1 MSDFDLSSL
10 DARDEAQLAIRH
22 PTSGEPTTWIWT
34 FYGPGHPRTI
44 ALADRVSKDALRK
57 LAAQRTARIN
67 GKKWK
72 DDDEQSLEQ
81 IRAENVDNILA
92 RTAGFSPVKIGA
104 TTIEYSEAAARELL
118 LDRKK
123 GWLIAQVMEFLADEA
138 SFMQPSAKA

>member
-10 DARDEAQLAIRH
+10 DAQDEAQLAIRH
-22 PTSGEPTTWIWT
+22 PASGEPTTWIWT

-72 DDDEQSLEQ
+72 DEDEQSLDQ
-81 IRAENVDNILA
+81 IRAENVDNILV
-92 RTAGFSPVKIGA
+92 RTSGFSAVSINGVEVA
-104 TTIEYSEAAARELL
+104 YSEAAARELL

-123 GWLIAQVMEFLADEA
+123 GWLLAQVMEFLSDEA
-138 SFMQPSAKA
+138 SFMKPSAKA